1 MRLKPSEN
9 FEASWTHR
17 IITSTKTRFLT
28 MNLMLT
34 RMRGAALLREPR
46 NIVPCDGKLCKNGLK
61 SLEW

>member
-9 FEASWTHR
+9 FGARWTHR

-28 MNLMLT
+28 MSRML
-34 RMRGAALLREPR
+34 RHMRGAALLREPR
-46 NIVPCDGKLCKNGLK
+46 NIVPCDGRLCKNGLK